1 MSRTLHVSNL
11 NIIIDDSELK
21 RLFSSAGAVRTA
33 RVITSQTTGSSTGT
47 GLVEM
52 SQEKEG
58 AVAVAMLHGQEH
70 LGQRLTVRVATLRDE
85 SDAANASMYGPMNLV
100 DDADLQEI

>member
-1 MSRTLHVSNL
+1 MSRTLHVGNL
-11 NIIIDDSELK
+11 SVVIDDSELK
-21 RLFSSAGAVRTA
+21 RLFSRAGAVRTA

-58 AVAVAMLHGQEH
+58 AVAVAMLHGHEH
-70 LGQRLTVRVATLRDE
+70 LGQRLTVRVARFRDH
-85 SDAANASMYGPMNLV
+85 SDAANASMFGPMNLV